1 MGHIRYEVRDRVA
14 MVTIDRPEKRNAM
27 TFAILH
33 EFEEAVRRAGS
44 DDAVHAVVVT
54 GAGGA
59 FCAGTDLADL
69 ADTPEDQRGTRARDA
84 RAAGG
89 AVGGADA
96 DAGDGR
102 WRAPWPIV
110 ACPKPVIAAVDGA
123 AVGMGAEFATQCDV
137 RIASTRARIGWIF
150 VRRGLVADTGAGTFL
165 LPRLVGP
172 AAAMRL
178 LFSGELIDAAE
189 ALRLGFVTAVVEPED
204 LLAAAE
210 AEARRYLEA
219 SPFALRR
226 TKELV
231 YGGMFR
237 PVDEHLRETARL
249 LQECFQSEDHRE
261 GVAAFLERRPAVF
274 TGR

>member
-1 MGHIRYEVRDRVA
+1 MSHIRYEVDDRVA
-14 MVTIDRPEKRNAM
+14 TVTIDRPEKRNAM
-27 TFAILH
+27 TFAILA
-33 EFEEAVRRAGS
+33 EFEDAVRRAGS
-44 DDAVHAVVVT
+44 DDSVGAVVVT

-69 ADTPEDQRGTRARDA
+69 AETPEDQRSRRGREV
-84 RAAGG
+84 AGSG
-89 AVGGADA
+89 QGG
-96 DAGDGR
+96 GGR
-102 WRAPWPIV
+102 VPWPIV
-110 ACPKPVIAAVDGA
+110 ACPKPVVAAVDGA

-137 RIASTRARIGWIF
+137 RVASTQARFGWIF
-150 VRRGLVADTGAGTFL
+150 VLRGLVADTGAGTFL

-178 LFSGELIDAAE
+178 LFSGEIIDAAE
-189 ALRLGFVTAVVEPED
+189 ALRLGFVTAVVEPDD
-204 LLAAAE
+204 LLAAAD
-210 AEARRYLEA
+210 AEARRYLKA

-231 YGGMFR
+231 YGGMVR

-249 LQECFQSEDHRE
+249 LEECFHSEDHRE
-261 GVAAFLERRPAVF
+261 GVAAFLERRPPEF

>member
-1 MGHIRYEVRDRVA
+1 VGHIRYEVSYRVA
-14 MVTIDRPEKRNAM
+14 TVTIDRPEKRNAM

-44 DDAVHAVVVT
+44 DEGVGAVVVT

-69 ADTPEDQRGTRARDA
+69 AETPEDQRSRRGRDP
-84 RAAGG
+84 AAGG
-89 AVGGADA
+89 QGSGG
-96 DAGDGR
+96 R
-102 WRAPWPIV
+102 VPWPIV
-110 ACPKPVIAAVDGA
+110 ACPKPVVAAVDGP
-123 AVGMGAEFATQCDV
+123 AVGMGAEFATHGDV
-137 RIASTRARIGWIF
+137 RVATTRARFGWIF
-150 VRRGLVADTGAGTFL
+150 VLRGLVPDTGAGTFL

-172 AAAMRL
+172 TAAMRL
-178 LFSGELIDAAE
+178 LFSGEMIDAAE
-189 ALRLGFVTAVVEPED
+189 ALRLGFVTAVVQPDD
-204 LLAAAE
+204 LGAAAE
-210 AEARRYLEA
+210 AEARRYLNA

-237 PVDEHLRETARL
+237 PVEEHLRETARL
-249 LQECFQSEDHRE
+249 LEECFRSDDHRE
-261 GVAAFLERRPAVF
+261 GVAAFLERRPAAF